1 MWDKGDGIESIKLA
15 SFRIALSYAT
25 PFGADKFVKW
35 IWCWWTNGE
44 PGTMGLSPQCLG
56 GRRFWVSS
64 WDLETASVW
73 MKFDTIEH
81 MKMATKSRS
90 LIGKLDWQ
98 DYLDWLLAQKQNYVE
113 WMLLADRRGRDE
125 SQVLSKPGKEHG
137 RKPLRLE
144 TDRKHLGVWHGRC
157 EKSRHVYT

>member
-1 MWDKGDGIESIKLA
+1 
-15 SFRIALSYAT
+15 
-25 PFGADKFVKW
+25 
-35 IWCWWTNGE
+35 
-44 PGTMGLSPQCLG
+44 
-56 GRRFWVSS
+56 
-64 WDLETASVW
+64 

-144 TDRKHLGVWHGRC
+144 TDRKQIGNILACGRC